1 MGCTPSSSP
10 LAINSVVMLG
20 CSSMLSFSKSGCDC
34 AAGPQQ
40 QVHVSTHNHCE
51 TGLPP
56 PVFFLTRAS
65 ARNICLGTL
74 ACAGMQ
80 KQNLI
85 LFPAVCKSLAAGH
98 RPSEQASS
106 NPTLT
111 LTTFDVPGLLPH
123 RTSHCPSKA
132 ANRPWTALMTWRS
145 HCAVCNAMKDSQGTA
160 CPRASSSEV
169 CTILTRLFL
178 IFGCHKISC

>member
-1 MGCTPSSSP
+1 MCRDAKTEF
-10 LAINSVVMLG
+10 NY
-20 CSSMLSFSKSGCDC
+20 K
-34 AAGPQQ
+34 
-40 QVHVSTHNHCE
+40 
-51 TGLPP
+51 
-56 PVFFLTRAS
+56 
-65 ARNICLGTL
+65 
-74 ACAGMQ
+74 
-80 KQNLI
+80 
-85 LFPAVCKSLAAGH
+85 PAVCKSLVAGH

-132 ANRPWTALMTWRS
+132 ANRPWTALMTWCS

-178 IFGCHKISC
+178 IFGCHKISCYRSVGITSVGDTVLLPEANLTTPPVCRKTLLSAERMEQTSLLQVLARRRCSLESFNCQHCLWLTPCQ